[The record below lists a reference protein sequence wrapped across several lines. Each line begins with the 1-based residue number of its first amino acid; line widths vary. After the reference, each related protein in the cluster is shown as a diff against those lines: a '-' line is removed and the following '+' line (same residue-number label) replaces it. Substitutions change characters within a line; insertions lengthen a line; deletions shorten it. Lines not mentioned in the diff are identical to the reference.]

1 MKSVSSLTST
11 AVRAAAKPH
20 APPLDN
26 DMPSLDPT
34 DTLKGAIYKYVEER
48 QLTTVENLPFV
59 HQDLARL
66 IGVRP
71 GQVEEAFR
79 GRPLSLAINYAASRP
94 DDFNAFFAEF
104 SQGASFRYALKFG
117 ASAGLFTGAHLS
129 GALTYSQPEEATLMI
144 FMIGLTSLASAGF
157 MTASLLRKPHY
168 DERQDEFRA
177 KVRAFVEQFRGGMP
191 VVDKTLLPEPQLA
204 A

>member
-1 MKSVSSLTST
+1 
-11 AVRAAAKPH
+11 
-20 APPLDN
+20 
-26 DMPSLDPT
+26 
-34 DTLKGAIYKYVEER
+34 
-48 QLTTVENLPFV
+48 
-59 HQDLARL
+59 
-66 IGVRP
+66 
-71 GQVEEAFR
+71 
-79 GRPLSLAINYAASRP
+79 
-94 DDFNAFFAEF
+94 
-104 SQGASFRYALKFG
+104 
-117 ASAGLFTGAHLS
+117 
-129 GALTYSQPEEATLMI
+129 MI